1 MTEHHNNKN
10 LSAVLNNARA
20 LSDQTLIRPRDAAA
34 MLGISRKH
42 LYALAELTLLLRQ
55 SYWMLVM
62 KYYLFCQIRNVQ
74 VFSAGTLLTLETP
87 KRSTNIS
94 GNARVMVLV

>member
-10 LSAVLNNARA
+10 LSAVLVNARA

-42 LYALAELTLLLRQ
+42 LYALAEQ
-55 SYWMLVM
+55 PD
-62 KYYLFCQIRNVQ
+62 F
-74 VFSAGTLLTLETP
+74 P
-87 KRSTNIS
+87 KRIYIS
-94 GNARVMVLV
+94 DRVVAWRVRDLEEWINNRPKTDASNYQGGSHE